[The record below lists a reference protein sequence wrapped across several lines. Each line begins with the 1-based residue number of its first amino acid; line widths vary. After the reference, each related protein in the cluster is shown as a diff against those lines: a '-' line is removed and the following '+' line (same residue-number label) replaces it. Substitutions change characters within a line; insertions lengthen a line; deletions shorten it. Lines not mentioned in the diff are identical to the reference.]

1 MRAVNESYQMKEG
14 KQKIFDTT
22 KTCPQK
28 NRTASEGYVGGQ
40 TFIGIT
46 ENNAFSK
53 DQSEYGMLE
62 YILSPTNLNEA
73 YLQVR
78 RNKGAGGVDKMEV
91 ESLKDYLVGNKEA
104 LIQSILRGKYRP
116 NPVRRVLIPKENGSK
131 RQLGIP
137 TVADRVIQQSIY
149 QILSPVYEPQFSEYS
164 YGFRPKRNAHDAL
177 NRCREYITDGYRYAV
192 DMDLE
197 KFFDTVSHSKL
208 TEVLSKTIKD
218 GRVIS
223 LIHKYLNAGVMTEGR
238 HEPSEQ
244 GVPQGGPL
252 SPLLGNIMLN
262 ELDRELERRGHKFV
276 RYADDMVIL
285 CKSKRSAERT
295 MKNIIPFIEGKL
307 FLKVN
312 REKSKVSYISGVKFL
327 GYSFYVYRGKG
338 RLRIHPKSVQKMK
351 AKIKMLTSRS
361 NGWGNV
367 RRKEALHQYIKGW
380 VQYFKLADM
389 LNLLRSIDKWYR
401 RRLRM
406 VIWKQWKRIRTKLN
420 NLIRLGIPKSKAWEW
435 ANTRKGY
442 WHTANSYIL
451 SRSITTDRLS
461 KAGFIFM
468 SDYYRLVRVIY

>member
-1 MRAVNESYQMKEG
+1 MKAVNESYQMKG
-14 KQKIFDTT
+14 KKQKISDASE
-22 KTCPQK
+22 TCPQK

-53 DQSEYGMLE
+53 DQSEYGMLG
-62 YILSPTNLNEA
+62 YILSPTNLNKA
-73 YLQVR
+73 YLKVM

-91 ESLKDYLVGNKEA
+91 ESLKDYLVENKEA

-137 TVADRVIQQSIY
+137 TVVDRVIQQSIY
-149 QILSPVYEPQFSEYS
+149 QILSPVYEPQFSENS

-177 NRCREYITDGYRYAV
+177 KKCREYITDGYRYAV

-285 CKSKRSAERT
+285 CKSRRSAERT

-312 REKSKVSYISGVKFL
+312 REKSKVSYVRDVKFL

-338 RLRIHPKSVQKMK
+338 RLRIHPKSVLKMK

-361 NGWGNV
+361 NGWGNEL
-367 RRKEALHQYIKGW
+367 RKEALRQYIRGW

-389 LNLLRSIDKWYR
+389 KNLLIEIDMWYR

-406 VIWKQWKRIRTKLN
+406 VIWKQWKRIRTKLA

-435 ANTRKGY
+435 ANTRKSY
-442 WHTANSYIL
+442 WHTANSFIL
-451 SRSITTDRLS
+451 SRTITTDRLS
-461 KAGFIFM
+461 KAGYIFL
-468 SDYYRLVRVIY
+468 SDYYRLVRACY

>member
-1 MRAVNESYQMKEG
+1 MNESYQMKGG
-14 KQKIFDTT
+14 KQKISELSE
-22 KTCPQK
+22 TCPQK

-40 TFIGIT
+40 TFIGII

-53 DQSEYGMLE
+53 DQSEYRMLE
-62 YILSPTNLNEA
+62 HILSPTNLNKA

-91 ESLKDYLVGNKEA
+91 ESLKDYLVRNKEG

-137 TVADRVIQQSIY
+137 TVVDRVIQQSIY
-149 QILSPVYEPQFSEYS
+149 QILSPVYEPRFSEYS

-177 NRCREYITDGYRYAV
+177 NKCREYITDGYRFAV

-208 TEVLSKTIKD
+208 TEVLSRTIKD

-223 LIHKYLNAGVMTEGR
+223 LIHKYLNAGVMTAGR
-238 HEPSEQ
+238 EAPSEQ

-252 SPLLGNIMLN
+252 SPLLGNIILN

-295 MKNIIPFIEGKL
+295 LKNIILFIEGKL

-312 REKSKVSYISGVKFL
+312 REKSKVAHVRGVKFL
-327 GYSFYVYRGKG
+327 GYTFYVYRDEG
-338 RLRIHPKSVQKMK
+338 RLRIHPKSIQKMK

-361 NGWGNV
+361 NGWGHE
-367 RRKEALHQYIKGW
+367 RRKEALSQYIRGW
-380 VQYFKLADM
+380 VQYFKWADM
-389 LNLLRSIDKWYR
+389 KKLLLGIDRWYR

-406 VIWKQWKRIRTKLN
+406 VIWKQWKRIRTKGV

-435 ANTRKGY
+435 ANTRKSY
-442 WHTANSYIL
+442 WHTANSFIL

-461 KAGFIFM
+461 KAGYIFL
-468 SDYYRLVRVIY
+468 SDYYRLVRVSY